1 MPPVFASLP
10 YSVVSPW
17 LLMFCFDPLCP
28 PLCSFWLFFPPCV
41 LFLLLDEAE
50 DRDGLIT
57 GVQLLTVPMLLQ
69 SLGLC
74 R

>member
-28 PLCSFWLFFPPCV
+28 PLCSFWLFSLLVSCFY
-41 LFLLLDEAE
+41 FLMKLRTEM
-50 DRDGLIT
+50 
-57 GVQLLTVPMLLQ
+57 V
-69 SLGLC
+69 
-74 R
+74 